1 MGTTKPLFA
10 GLESS
15 VLVQRWRGMPP
26 RDRLALGLLG
36 GFLLLV
42 LLYLMVWRPAQQ
54 GAVQARDYYQQEREL
69 NAYLQ
74 ANAGRAKG
82 LQNAPQETVDASRL
96 QGFVTRSAAE
106 YGMTIERLD
115 NQGAGG
121 LQVNLQPVAFADLL
135 RWFVELEANGVRVD
149 EAGLDRAEQGRVTA
163 RLTLR
168 TEG

>member
-42 LLYLMVWRPAQQ
+42 LLYLMAWRPAQT
-54 GAVQARDYYQQEREL
+54 GAIQARDYYQQEREL
-69 NAYLQ
+69 HAYLQ
-74 ANAGRAKG
+74 ANAGRARG
-82 LQNAPQETVDASRL
+82 LQSAPQETVDASRL

-106 YGMTIERLD
+106 HGMSIERLD
-115 NQGAGG
+115 NEGAGG

>member
-1 MGTTKPLFA
+1 MGTTKPLLA

-15 VLVQRWRGMPP
+15 LPMQRWRALPP

-42 LLYLMVWRPAQQ
+42 LLYLMVWRPAQT
-54 GAVQARDYYQQEREL
+54 GALQAREYYQQEREL

-74 ANAGRAKG
+74 ANAGRARG
-82 LQNAPQETVDASRL
+82 AQAAPQESIDASRL

-106 YGMTIERLD
+106 HGLSIERLD

-135 RWFVELEANGVRVD
+135 RWFVELEAVGVRID
-149 EAGLDRAEQGRVTA
+149 EAGLDRAEQGKVSA

-168 TEG
+168 SDG